1 MAFGQVHSR
10 YIVAED
16 SSDGRVEAS
25 IRPTA
30 DSIDRRVLPG
40 LKPIVMVEI
49 VRRFPKVEH
58 FVTVLDRAVEGG
70 NYMADQEDVEGCNGR
85 ELEWSLFWAVN
96 FVSDR

>member
-16 SSDGRVEAS
+16 SSDGCVEAS
-25 IRPTA
+25 ISPAA
-30 DSIDRRVLPG
+30 DSVDRGVLPC

-49 VRRFPKVEH
+49 VGRFPKVEH

-85 ELEWSLFWAVN
+85 ELEWSLFWSV
-96 FVSDR
+96 D